1 MAFNT
6 VTNLDFEDI
15 KTSLKEYL
23 RSSET
28 FSDYNF
34 EGSVLSQ
41 ILDVLSYNTYYSAL
55 NANLIANEVFFDSA
69 SIREN
74 VVSLA
79 KIVGYTPRSA
89 KSSKAVISMEIPVPP
104 QIEALTLKKGEAFL
118 GTNSNGSYIFSVL
131 DDVTREAYLN
141 SAGIRVVTFSEIELY
156 QGNLLKVQYTVDTS
170 TKQHFIVPS
179 ASADVD
185 LLLVT
190 VNQNNT
196 SAPLTY
202 KKSTNITNLRADDLV
217 YFIQE
222 NKNEQFELIF
232 GDNVFGRK
240 LENLEVVGIEYL
252 TCNQDEANECS
263 NFQFT
268 GNFTFNGA
276 VIRDINPTI
285 TVNQSSLG
293 GATPENI
300 SSIKYLAPRYYAAQN
315 RAVTIK
321 DYETLIL
328 QLYPNVESFSV
339 FGGEDASPP
348 QYGKVFIAAKP
359 YGAETLTTTAKQE
372 LQKAIREYTILSVIP
387 EIIDPSYL
395 YLEIDSFVYYN
406 NTTTK
411 RTKQQ
416 LAEIVRN
423 VILGYGADKDLNRFN
438 GKFKYSKLVG
448 TIDDTDVGITS
459 NITRIRMQK
468 HMKFLTNVFASYEV
482 CYGNRI
488 SPNTDLRSSG
498 FKITGENSTYVYFFE
513 KMGTNTIAIYRQ
525 NGSEK
530 IYYSKNAGTI
540 DYEKGEININAIN
553 INSAVGGLDY
563 IELSVIP
570 TSNDIVALRDTYL
583 SISQADV
590 SVTAILDTI
599 ASASRTSGVGQIPV
613 SS

>member
-141 SAGIRVVTFSEIELY
+141 SAGIRVVSFSDIELY

-202 KKSTNITNLRADDLV
+202 RKSTNITNLRPDDLV

-263 NFQFT
+263 SFQFT

-423 VILGYGADKDLNRFN
+423 VILGYGSDKDLNRFN

>member
-202 KKSTNITNLRADDLV
+202 RKSTNITNLRPDDLV

-263 NFQFT
+263 SFQFT

-423 VILGYGADKDLNRFN
+423 VVLGYGSDKDLNRFN

-488 SPNTDLRSSG
+488 SSNTDLRSSG

>member
-202 KKSTNITNLRADDLV
+202 RKSTNITNLRPDDLV

-263 NFQFT
+263 SFQFT

-276 VIRDINPTI
+276 VIRDITPTI

-372 LQKAIREYTILSVIP
+372 LQKAVREYTILSVIP

-423 VILGYGADKDLNRFN
+423 VILGYGSDKDLNRFN

>member
-141 SAGIRVVTFSEIELY
+141 SAGIRVVTFTEIELY

-196 SAPLTY
+196 S
-202 KKSTNITNLRADDLV
+202 LR
-217 YFIQE
+217 
-222 NKNEQFELIF
+222 
-232 GDNVFGRK
+232 
-240 LENLEVVGIEYL
+240 
-252 TCNQDEANECS
+252 
-263 NFQFT
+263 
-268 GNFTFNGA
+268 
-276 VIRDINPTI
+276 
-285 TVNQSSLG
+285 
-293 GATPENI
+293 
-300 SSIKYLAPRYYAAQN
+300 
-315 RAVTIK
+315 
-321 DYETLIL
+321 
-328 QLYPNVESFSV
+328 
-339 FGGEDASPP
+339 
-348 QYGKVFIAAKP
+348 
-359 YGAETLTTTAKQE
+359 
-372 LQKAIREYTILSVIP
+372 
-387 EIIDPSYL
+387 
-395 YLEIDSFVYYN
+395 
-406 NTTTK
+406 
-411 RTKQQ
+411 
-416 LAEIVRN
+416 
-423 VILGYGADKDLNRFN
+423 
-438 GKFKYSKLVG
+438 
-448 TIDDTDVGITS
+448 
-459 NITRIRMQK
+459 
-468 HMKFLTNVFASYEV
+468 
-482 CYGNRI
+482 
-488 SPNTDLRSSG
+488 
-498 FKITGENSTYVYFFE
+498 
-513 KMGTNTIAIYRQ
+513 
-525 NGSEK
+525 
-530 IYYSKNAGTI
+530 
-540 DYEKGEININAIN
+540 
-553 INSAVGGLDY
+553 
-563 IELSVIP
+563 
-570 TSNDIVALRDTYL
+570 
-583 SISQADV
+583 
-590 SVTAILDTI
+590 
-599 ASASRTSGVGQIPV
+599 
-613 SS
+613 

>member
-89 KSSKAVISMEIPVPP
+89 KSAKAVISMEIPVPP

-141 SAGIRVVTFSEIELY
+141 SAGIRVVSFSEIELY

-202 KKSTNITNLRADDLV
+202 RKSTNITNLRPDDLV

-263 NFQFT
+263 SFQFT

-423 VILGYGADKDLNRFN
+423 VILGYGSDKDLNRFN

-448 TIDDTDVGITS
+448 TIDDTDIGITS

-488 SPNTDLRSSG
+488 SSNTDLRSSG

>member
-202 KKSTNITNLRADDLV
+202 RKSTNITNLRPDDLV

-276 VIRDINPTI
+276 VIRNVNPTI

-372 LQKAIREYTILSVIP
+372 LQKAVREYTILSVIP

-488 SPNTDLRSSG
+488 SSNTDLRSSG

>member
-41 ILDVLSYNTYYSAL
+41 LLDVLSYNTYYSAL

-89 KSSKAVISMEIPVPP
+89 KAAKATVSMEIVVPP
-104 QIEALTLKKGEAFL
+104 QIEALTLRKGEAFI
-118 GTNSNGSYIFSVL
+118 GTNSNGSYIFSLL

-141 SAGIRVVTFSEIELY
+141 SDGIRVVTFSEIEIY
-156 QGNLLKVQYTVDTS
+156 QGNLLRVQYTVDTS
-170 TKQHFIVPS
+170 TKQHFIIPS
-179 ASADVD
+179 ANADVD
-185 LLLVT
+185 LLVVS

-196 SAPLTY
+196 SAPLAY
-202 KKSTNITNLRADDLV
+202 KKATNITNLTPQDLT

-232 GDNVFGRK
+232 GDDIFGRK
-240 LENLEVVGIEYL
+240 LQNLEVVGIEYL
-252 TCNQDEANECS
+252 TSNQADANECGV
-263 NFQFT
+263 FQFT
-268 GNFTFNGA
+268 GTFFFNGA
-276 VIRDINPTI
+276 SIEGIQPTVV
-285 TVNQSSLG
+285 VNSPSSG
-293 GATPENI
+293 GAAPETI

-416 LAEIVRN
+416 LSEIVRN
-423 VILGYGADKDLNRFN
+423 IIIGYGADKDLNRFN

-448 TIDDTDVGITS
+448 TIDDTDIGITS

-488 SPNTDLRSSG
+488 SENTDLRSSG
-498 FKITGENSTYVYFFE
+498 FKITGENSGYVYYFE

-553 INSAVGGLDY
+553 INSAVGGLNY

-570 TSNDIVALRDTYL
+570 KSNDIVALRDTYL